1 MYAKAVFYLA
11 GSKLGKLLA
20 EAMYMC
26 PSQPCQTFTHT
37 LPFISALLTIK
48 GGKGMGQYTPTY
60 MSPSQP
66 CPDIHP
72 HLAIYISIIDNK
84 GGRGLGQFMYS
95 YSYIL

>member
-1 MYAKAVFYLA
+1 MQKLFYLA

-20 EAMYMC
+20 EAMYNVYVSIPAM
-26 PSQPCQTFTHT
+26 PDLHPH
-37 LPFISALLTIK
+37 LAIYISIIDNK